1 MCLHQ
6 YIWAFKQL
14 TKPLNRSTVL
24 DILMDEMTSPMPTC
38 ASKIM
43 LTSLAPSPMARVMGC
58 SLEALISFT
67 ICRKQ
72 NPQSLQLFVI
82 QDCALSISVKW
93 SAVLSP
99 VLSAVVPCDSRAQR
113 YSCDRSLEK
122 FLCSCRARL
131 PPGWASVLQTEWP
144 HRWSDRN
151 RGSRLTTWNTISQIN
166 REPYTH
172 HNR

>member
-14 TKPLNRSTVL
+14 TQPLNRSTVL

-82 QDCALSISVKW
+82 QDCALSISVK
-93 SAVLSP
+93 
-99 VLSAVVPCDSRAQR
+99 
-113 YSCDRSLEK
+113 
-122 FLCSCRARL
+122 
-131 PPGWASVLQTEWP
+131 
-144 HRWSDRN
+144 
-151 RGSRLTTWNTISQIN
+151 
-166 REPYTH
+166 
-172 HNR
+172 